1 VEGSWSAKFYIWN
14 IEQYADGSSIVIP
27 SEEIRNPMMTAYTAG
42 IAGGLA
48 ATAKG
53 ISVSEKSV
61 LVTFF
66 GKNRDGESD
75 LIRLWEQN
83 GKTSTCEV
91 SLPLGSK
98 YKLAQPCNLRG
109 EKTGAI
115 ISIKNNTFQVT
126 MNANQ
131 PASFILN

>member
-1 VEGSWSAKFYIWN
+1 M
-14 IEQYADGSSIVIP
+14 IP
-27 SEEIRNPMMTAYTAG
+27 SEEIRNPLMTAYTSGVAG
-42 IAGGLA
+42 DLA

-53 ISVSEKSV
+53 VSISEKGV

-66 GKNRDGESD
+66 GKNRDGKGD
-75 LIRLWEQN
+75 IIRLWEQN
-83 GKTSTCEV
+83 GKTSNCAV

-109 EKTGAI
+109 EKSGAI

-131 PASFILN
+131 PASFILF